1 MDEPHSGNLFATE
14 PTATSSAMPAAGAP
28 LAERMRPRRL
38 DELVG
43 QRHLLGEG
51 RLLRRL
57 LELGELASLI
67 LWGPPGAGKTTI
79 ARLLALSSSASFVE
93 ISATSSGVR
102 QLREVARNAAELRR
116 ASGRRTILFV
126 DEIHRFHKGQQD
138 ALLPW
143 VERGELLL
151 IGATTENPSF
161 EVVAPLLS
169 RCRVVRLEPLCKED
183 LHALLVRTLDTPP
196 PRGLHGPRFRIQE
209 ALVEQLAT
217 AADGDAR
224 AALNSLEL
232 ASQVAL
238 AGAAADL
245 EVVEIEVPAVLEAL
259 QRRVLLYGKEERAN
273 QVSALQKSV
282 RSSDP
287 DAALYWLAR
296 MLEAGEDP
304 KYIARRLIRMASED
318 VGLADPR
325 ALETAI
331 AGLRA
336 VEAIGLPEGALALA
350 EVAIYLAVAPKS
362 DAVYQAYAGALKEI
376 ESSGN
381 LPVPLPLRNA
391 VTSLMR
397 AEGYG
402 RGYQHA
408 HDTQE
413 GVVGMQCLPDRLSGH
428 RFYAP
433 TDRGVEARIRERLL
447 ELRRLRRKPEG
458 PDHANEQ
465 PSE

>member
-1 MDEPHSGNLFATE
+1 MQDARSGNLFGTVLPVASIE
-14 PTATSSAMPAAGAP
+14 ISEDAP
-28 LAERMRPRRL
+28 LAERMRPGCPE
-38 DELVG
+38 ELVG

-57 LELGELASLI
+57 LDQGELASLI

-79 ARLLALSSSASFVE
+79 ARLLARSSSARLIE

-102 QLREVARNAAELRR
+102 QLREAAQTAADLRR
-116 ASGRRTILFV
+116 ASGQRTILFI

-143 VERGELLL
+143 VERGQLLL

-161 EVVAPLLS
+161 EVIAPLLS
-169 RCRVVRLEPLCKED
+169 RCRVVRLEPLGKQD
-183 LHALLVRTLDTPP
+183 LHQLLVRTLETPP
-196 PRGLHGPRFRIQE
+196 PRGLHGPRFRVQDK
-209 ALVEQLAT
+209 LVGQLAA

-224 AALNSLEL
+224 TALNSLEL
-232 ASQVAL
+232 ASQIAL
-238 AGAAADL
+238 AGADTDVA
-245 EVVEIEVPAVLEAL
+245 VVEIEGSAVLEAI
-259 QRRVLLYGKEERAN
+259 QQQVLRYGREERFN

-304 KYIARRLIRMASED
+304 KYVARRLIRMASED

-325 ALETAI
+325 ALATAV
-331 AGLRA
+331 AGLHA

-362 DAVYQAYAGALKEI
+362 DAVYRAYAGAVREI

-381 LPVPLPLRNA
+381 LPVPLRLRNA

-397 AEGYG
+397 EEGYG

-408 HDTQE
+408 HDADDA
-413 GVVGMQCLPDRLSGH
+413 VVGMECLPDALSGH

-433 TDRGVEARIRERLL
+433 TDRGVEARIRERLR
-447 ELRRLRRKPEG
+447 ELKRLKRKSEF
-458 PDHANEQ
+458 PDPANER
-465 PSE
+465 PSG